1 MTNVFMKVNKDFF
14 KLGLNPT
21 EILILAQVMEFNT
34 NTGNC
39 FITDKQLAEQFG
51 VSDKTISRSMK
62 VLEDKGFIRRETKN
76 VKGGK
81 ERHIFINL
89 SNIEKSL
96 SKDKMSVVNED
107 VSNSQQTKCPLT
119 TDKMSIDK
127 GQNVLIKDNIKDK
140 EKDNSME
147 ELKQPAVVINSSTN
161 NPEEKKPV
169 EEKKLPDY
177 LKVKKADLDAM
188 GARYEL
194 VVGNLGY
201 IIDTGVRIELI

>member
-1 MTNVFMKVNKDFF
+1 MTNMFMKVNKDFF

-34 NTGNC
+34 NTGIC

-89 SNIEKSL
+89 TNIELAL
-96 SKDKMSVVNED
+96 SKDKMSVDKED

-140 EKDNSME
+140 EKDNIGEIEKPTAFSISLQTNE
-147 ELKQPAVVINSSTN
+147 EEV
-161 NPEEKKPV
+161 KPV
-169 EEKKLPDY
+169 AKKKDVEY
-177 LKVKKADLDAM
+177 MKVSKAQLDAM

-201 IIDTGVRIELI
+201 IIDTGLKIEVI

>member
-1 MTNVFMKVNKDFF
+1 
-14 KLGLNPT
+14 
-21 EILILAQVMEFNT
+21 MEFNT
-34 NTGNC
+34 NTGIC

-89 SNIEKSL
+89 ANIELAL
-96 SKDKMSVVNED
+96 SKDKMSVDEED
-107 VSNSQQTKCPLT
+107 VSNSQQTNCPLT

-140 EKDNSME
+140 EKDNIGEIEKPTAFSISLQTNE
-147 ELKQPAVVINSSTN
+147 EEV
-161 NPEEKKPV
+161 KPV
-169 EEKKLPDY
+169 AKKKDVEY
-177 LKVKKADLDAM
+177 MKVSKAQLDAM

-201 IIDTGVRIELI
+201 IIDTGLKIEVI

>member
-1 MTNVFMKVNKDFF
+1 MTNMFMKVNKDFF

-34 NTGNC
+34 NTGIC

-89 SNIEKSL
+89 ANIELAL
-96 SKDKMSVVNED
+96 SKDKMSVDKED
-107 VSNSQQTKCPLT
+107 VSNSQQTNCPLT

-140 EKDNSME
+140 EKDNIGEIEKPTALSISLQTDE
-147 ELKQPAVVINSSTN
+147 EEV
-161 NPEEKKPV
+161 KPV
-169 EEKKLPDY
+169 AKKKDVEY
-177 LKVKKADLDAM
+177 MKVSKAQLDAM

-201 IIDTGVRIELI
+201 IIDTGLKIEVI